1 MLAVINKKYRLPL
14 GEGPPPN
21 SFTASWIT
29 ARVVQASQNL
39 NPLAGARPNIHAIQQ
54 VANDGNRVSA
64 SFQHSRR
71 VFQPDSPNCDN
82 RLVNDFGN
90 LLKTAET
97 DDRIRVF
104 LRRSR
109 KNRSNGYV
117 VDRQFIGFD
126 CLLRIMCLNPNHPL
140 RAENRLAGSR
150 GQVPS

>member
-21 SFTASWIT
+21 SFTASWIA
-29 ARVVQASQNL
+29 ARVAQGSQNL

-64 SFQHSRR
+64 SFQHFRH

-90 LLKTAET
+90 LLETAET
-97 DDRIRVF
+97 DNRIRAF

-109 KNRSNGYV
+109 KNWANGDV

-126 CLLRIMCLNPNHPL
+126 CLLHTVCRTPNDRGRTLNRSN
-140 RAENRLAGSR
+140 GSR
-150 GQVPS
+150 